1 VKIIFTVSTEM
12 RSIYFKYVPT
22 YTIAMPKF
30 NRFIFNVSLLAFLL
44 ISNETFITQTSGQQK
59 NTPPKTTT
67 SNVISTTPETY
78 GPTDE
83 ASEEVGQ
90 TVQEE
95 EYIYIDDPLLH
106 PDDNISRSDDLD
118 LGNDNDTDSDTYS
131 AHAVILNQTNAKM
144 FKMWIDAKSE
154 HLHQLNMNYSGF
166 KLLNET
172 YNHHLLKDAK
182 FAWIDF
188 TKMIVNIS
196 KTISQVLY
204 DKTQVVKNL
213 SVLVE
218 KAFNEYANNSDR
230 VVESTNHVYY
240 DAKSPK
246 TFCDTAQIYDQNRN
260 AKHSGKQPVTNKT
273 TTATSKPT
281 ISSSTSIMSEE
292 TKKVNKRYDLADLT
306 FDSSIKSN
314 TLNNPSEIQF
324 NLKSSSSDSY
334 AINNDMNVENLD
346 NEDLDVIS
354 QSEKEFYSE
363 TGEF

>member
-1 VKIIFTVSTEM
+1 
-12 RSIYFKYVPT
+12 
-22 YTIAMPKF
+22 MPKF

-44 ISNETFITQTSGQQK
+44 ISNETFISQASAQQK
-59 NTPPKTTT
+59 TP
-67 SNVISTTPETY
+67 SNDISTTPETY

-83 ASEEVGQ
+83 ASEEMGQ

-95 EYIYIDDPLLH
+95 EYIYIDDPLLQ

-118 LGNDNDTDSDTYS
+118 LGSDNDTDSDTYS
-131 AHAVILNQTNAKM
+131 AHAVVLNQTNAKM
-144 FKMWIDAKSE
+144 FKAWIDAKSK
-154 HLHQLNMNYSGF
+154 HLHQLNMNYSCF
-166 KLLNET
+166 KLLNQT

-273 TTATSKPT
+273 TIATSKPT

-334 AINNDMNVENLD
+334 AINNDMNVENID
-346 NEDLDVIS
+346 DHEDLDVTS

-363 TGEF
+363 TGKLRFEFL